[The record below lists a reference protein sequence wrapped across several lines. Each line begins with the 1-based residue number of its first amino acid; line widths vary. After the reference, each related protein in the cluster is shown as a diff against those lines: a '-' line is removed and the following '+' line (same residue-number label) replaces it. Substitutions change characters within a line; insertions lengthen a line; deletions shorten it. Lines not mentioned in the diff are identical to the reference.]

1 MRCASLQG
9 LNCRYGIG
17 NTTYQKRRLPP
28 DILECGAAPCLR
40 LCGCRRSGAGLDWL
54 AGLLAGCVCTDAPL
68 LKEPEPSLWQPG
80 SCALMANGSG
90 DVIVAAGWLAGLL
103 IADCWLSGD
112 GSGMSRADRR
122 EVWTFC
128 NTFMRINRMLVDYK
142 VRRAGGRAA
151 VGGRADMCVWVVC
164 AQTNH
169 CPSGFNSQRN
179 LLLHEIDHASSACK
193 RDSKRCWTR
202 VS

>member
-1 MRCASLQG
+1 
-9 LNCRYGIG
+9 
-17 NTTYQKRRLPP
+17 
-28 DILECGAAPCLR
+28 
-40 LCGCRRSGAGLDWL
+40 
-54 AGLLAGCVCTDAPL
+54 
-68 LKEPEPSLWQPG
+68 
-80 SCALMANGSG
+80 
-90 DVIVAAGWLAGLL
+90 
-103 IADCWLSGD
+103 
-112 GSGMSRADRR
+112 MSRADRR

-142 VRRAGGRAA
+142 VRRA
-151 VGGRADMCVWVVC
+151 VSQADMCVC

-202 VS
+202 VSWLAGWLGAWIDCVCVACCVRRA